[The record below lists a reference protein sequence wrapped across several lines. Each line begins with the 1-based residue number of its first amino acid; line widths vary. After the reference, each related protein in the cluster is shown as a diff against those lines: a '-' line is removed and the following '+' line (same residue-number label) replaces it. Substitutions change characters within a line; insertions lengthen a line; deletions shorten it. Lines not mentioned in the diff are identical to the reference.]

1 MKERLLTLPF
11 EEQEMKSKLRD
22 IIDREQKTTALRE
35 KLEIKYQAAVEA
47 KQSEVNSRLCDT
59 ECKPI
64 EAEIIMIIIM
74 IITKK
79 EK

>member
-1 MKERLLTLPF
+1 MTENRKQPHYE
-11 EEQEMKSKLRD
+11 K
-22 IIDREQKTTALRE
+22 

-64 EAEIIMIIIM
+64 EAEIIIIM
-74 IITKK
+74 IITKN

>member
-11 EEQEMKSKLRD
+11 EEQEMKSKLTD
-22 IIDREQKTTALRE
+22 IIDREQKTTALKKE

-64 EAEIIMIIIM
+64 EAEIIIIM
-74 IITKK
+74 IITKN